1 MDIEIDKIDIA
12 MRVYA
17 IPGIEMID
25 EAIDKLVTNRLKKSR
40 WALPHYHKDS
50 SFPKQLWQV

>member
-50 SFPKQLWQV
+50 SFPKQL